1 MSAIPDDFAS
11 ANDPETLTKRIG
23 GRFCAGMLNAALPK
37 RLVSDLAANHRVVVI
52 LQAPGRDWVDY
63 LEDYLREAF
72 PQALVVASTDTAR
85 KGLHKATSQS
95 WVPLLHSR
103 SVIAVSQD
111 PGMFLPPLLLDTA
124 DRSVVLTRPDYAMVR
139 DCIIELTT
147 SMPRALKPEH
157 LAGLD
162 AGQLLASL
170 RPAKS
175 AGVMAKRIAAIA
187 ARQSRTV
194 QVPDAP
200 HIEALSLPAAV
211 AEWARRVVTNLPQG
225 HMAGLEHVLL
235 EGPPG
240 TGKTLLAH
248 SLAATAGLPLVMT
261 NAATWLQTGKGNLND
276 VLSAQASFF
285 AELSRLAPAIGVID
299 ELDSVPNRQDL
310 RGDYDPWWVSLTNS
324 LLTGIDKMV
333 ASGQPV
339 LLIGIT
345 NHVQRLDPALI
356 RAGRLG
362 LHLTLPPPHSASQ
375 RLSMLKLHL
384 PDALQKADLTPLLP
398 YLGRQTQAELKQLA
412 VLATARAADES
423 KSLGLEQ
430 LLAVLAPPETRSPEL
445 RRAVA
450 LHEAGHAVMAMHLGR
465 PVRSVSI
472 LSGDGREGETNI
484 AEPMGGVVTASILE
498 DDVRILLAGR
508 AADILVGAGANTG
521 ARSDIARAA
530 EIIHDACFELLFYGP
545 TRQWAGQGA
554 EFKDRRRLVEERLGR
569 LLDETIA
576 ILTPLRP
583 ALEAVAEALLT
594 HAVLTGTELNAV
606 LVPHGPGSS
615 GFAKLNDPTDPAHP

>member
-1 MSAIPDDFAS
+1 M
-11 ANDPETLTKRIG
+11 
-23 GRFCAGMLNAALPK
+23 
-37 RLVSDLAANHRVVVI
+37 I

-200 HIEALSLPAAV
+200 HIDALSLPETV
-211 AEWARRVVTNLPQG
+211 ADWARRVVTNLPQG

-240 TGKTLLAH
+240 TGKTLLAQA
-248 SLAATAGLPLVMT
+248 LAATAGLPLVKT
-261 NAATWLQTGKGNLND
+261 NAASWLQTGKGNLND
-276 VLSAQASFF
+276 VLSAQASFLCR
-285 AELSRLAPAIGVID
+285 AQPAC
-299 ELDSVPNRQDL
+299 PCH
-310 RGDYDPWWVSLTNS
+310 RGD
-324 LLTGIDKMV
+324 
-333 ASGQPV
+333 
-339 LLIGIT
+339 
-345 NHVQRLDPALI
+345 
-356 RAGRLG
+356 
-362 LHLTLPPPHSASQ
+362 
-375 RLSMLKLHL
+375 
-384 PDALQKADLTPLLP
+384 
-398 YLGRQTQAELKQLA
+398 
-412 VLATARAADES
+412 
-423 KSLGLEQ
+423 
-430 LLAVLAPPETRSPEL
+430 
-445 RRAVA
+445 
-450 LHEAGHAVMAMHLGR
+450 
-465 PVRSVSI
+465 
-472 LSGDGREGETNI
+472 
-484 AEPMGGVVTASILE
+484 
-498 DDVRILLAGR
+498 
-508 AADILVGAGANTG
+508 
-521 ARSDIARAA
+521 
-530 EIIHDACFELLFYGP
+530 
-545 TRQWAGQGA
+545 
-554 EFKDRRRLVEERLGR
+554 
-569 LLDETIA
+569 
-576 ILTPLRP
+576 
-583 ALEAVAEALLT
+583 
-594 HAVLTGTELNAV
+594 
-606 LVPHGPGSS
+606 
-615 GFAKLNDPTDPAHP
+615 